1 MLVELEAVSLRRL
14 SDNLERLL
22 DPAFLDC
29 VKTPRSSSRGALP
42 LSACTA
48 ASLPPGAPSSSTDS
62 RPLWTRSCGWSS
74 LSSLPT
80 LLAPGPAPQRRLTP
94 AYPARHS
101 PRAPDRLHRTPLTY
115 ICLFVKYTSLLEF
128 LDRFA
133 VAVDKKPWLE
143 LAKFIADS
151 PRSRSCAS
159 TPPHPSLSRAP

>member
-1 MLVELEAVSLRRL
+1 VHCCILASRSAFFFDRFAAAVDKKLWLELAEFVADS
-14 SDNLERLL
+14 
-22 DPAFLDC
+22 
-29 VKTPRSSSRGALP
+29 PRS
-42 LSACTA
+42 
-48 ASLPPGAPSSSTDS
+48 
-62 RPLWTRSCGWSS
+62 RSCASTPPHPS
-74 LSSLPT
+74 LSRT
-80 LLAPGPAPQRRLTP
+80 
-94 AYPARHS
+94 HS